1 MTGADTAFLIFAIA
15 AFAVFAAVLAWANRQ
30 AP

>member
-1 MTGADTAFLIFAIA
+1 MTNVDLAYLILSVVAFTTFAL
-15 AFAVFAAVLAWANRQ
+15 VLAWANRQ

>member
-1 MTGADTAFLIFAIA
+1 MTGMDIAFLILALA
-15 AFAVFAAVLAWANRQ
+15 AFTTFALVLAWANRQ